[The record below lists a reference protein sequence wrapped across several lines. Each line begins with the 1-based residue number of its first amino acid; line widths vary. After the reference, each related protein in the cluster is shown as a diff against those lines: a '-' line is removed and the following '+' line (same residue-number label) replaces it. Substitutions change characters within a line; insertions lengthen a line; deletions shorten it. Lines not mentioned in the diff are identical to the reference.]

1 MIDRFVVTLLVV
13 LSLSTGVLIG
23 QTLRGRKVYRY
34 TED

>member
-1 MIDRFVVTLLVV
+1 MIDRFVVTLLVA

-23 QTLRGRKVYRY
+23 QTLRGKKACRY

>member
-1 MIDRFVVTLLVV
+1 MIDRFVITLLVA

-23 QTLRGRKVYRY
+23 QTLRGRKTCHY

>member
-1 MIDRFVVTLLVV
+1 MIDRFIVTLLVV

-23 QTLRGRKVYRY
+23 QTRRGRKVCHY

>member
-1 MIDRFVVTLLVV
+1 MDRFIVTLLVV

-23 QTLRGRKVYRY
+23 QTRRGKKVYRY